1 MAAEASVRK
10 VVWDAANRVSERMDN
25 DGYLIDS
32 IIAEFEP
39 LLLGAHLEKDNVNK
53 QVGAASTVDDL
64 CVCGHTLRQHAGKA
78 FLPCTVLSKN
88 GFFCPCVD
96 FKRSGW
102 SLTSQQREAIANLAA
117 TFFEKSDDLIAVSS
131 QIESVIERRMERIE
145 KWKEQRR

>member
-1 MAAEASVRK
+1 MAAEAPVRK

-64 CVCGHTLRQHAGKA
+64 CVAIHCANMLARPS
-78 FLPCTVLSKN
+78 FLVQYLP
-88 GFFCPCVD
+88 
-96 FKRSGW
+96 
-102 SLTSQQREAIANLAA
+102 
-117 TFFEKSDDLIAVSS
+117 
-131 QIESVIERRMERIE
+131 RMASFVPV
-145 KWKEQRR
+145 